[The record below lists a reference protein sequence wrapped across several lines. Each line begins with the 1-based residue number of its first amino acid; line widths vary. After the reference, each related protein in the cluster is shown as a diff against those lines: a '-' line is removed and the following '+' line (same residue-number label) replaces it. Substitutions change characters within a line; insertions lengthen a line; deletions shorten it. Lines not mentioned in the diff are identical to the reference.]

1 MTRNPKPRGRRID
14 SNRLPTGR
22 GSLRPALN
30 EGSEGTGQRLSLQR
44 TGRALQAL
52 GRAAALLIALSV
64 LGWTAVVMAADEKA
78 HKLATVSLRK
88 MADSL
93 HAVIAADQRT
103 YVAEVLRREQ
113 AAGTAVLPGH
123 AEMLRKAAQAIQR
136 RGAEFSYTLRSLQPI
151 APGNGPQTE
160 VEQTG
165 LEFVA
170 THPGENYYAEEELGG
185 RSYFTAIY
193 AERATLA
200 SCIECHNQHPQS
212 PRQDLKLDDVMG
224 AIVVRVPLEF

>member
-1 MTRNPKPRGRRID
+1 MTKRVLTLMIV
-14 SNRLPTGR
+14 L
-22 GSLRPALN
+22 PAL
-30 EGSEGTGQRLSLQR
+30 
-44 TGRALQAL
+44 AW
-52 GRAAALLIALSV
+52 AAWA
-64 LGWTAVVMAADEKA
+64 TAADEKA

-103 YVAEVLRREQ
+103 YIDEVLRKQ
-113 AAGTAVLPGH
+113 PPGANAPGH
-123 AEMLRKAAQAIQR
+123 AEMLRTAAQGIQR

-151 APGNGPQTE
+151 APANGPQTE
-160 VEQTG
+160 VEQAG

-170 THPGENYYAEEELGG
+170 THPGENFYTEEELGG

-200 SCIECHNQHPQS
+200 SCVQCHTQHPQS
-212 PRQDLKLDDVMG
+212 PRKDLKLDDVMG